1 MKSGQSPPGLPCP
14 PILQDL
20 ALIST
25 LPSRPGHGSLSASA
39 SAVFLMSIARKHN
52 YFSFRAQPH
61 HPSSRGGAAV
71 PEPPEVPA
79 LSVLG
84 SSAGSGAWGSRQ
96 GLGRD
101 LPHLGF
107 GFGGSRI
114 ATCLF
119 LLTLM

>member
-1 MKSGQSPPGLPCP
+1 M
-14 PILQDL
+14 
-20 ALIST
+20 
-25 LPSRPGHGSLSASA
+25 
-39 SAVFLMSIARKHN
+39 
-52 YFSFRAQPH
+52 
-61 HPSSRGGAAV
+61 V

-79 LSVLG
+79 LRAALSVLG
-84 SSAGSGAWGSRQ
+84 SGAGTGAWGSRQ

-114 ATCLF
+114 AACLF